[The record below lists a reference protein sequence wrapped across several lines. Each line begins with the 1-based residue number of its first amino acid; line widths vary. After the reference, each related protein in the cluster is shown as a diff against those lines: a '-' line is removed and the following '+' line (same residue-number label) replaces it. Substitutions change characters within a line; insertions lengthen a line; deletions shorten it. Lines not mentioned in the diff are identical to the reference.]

1 MQMVLWNPNP
11 FWLKFLATTPLF
23 CPSGSAPNASTMA
36 GAAMNIDMA
45 SDMTPANATTVAE
58 VPAGAVT
65 VDVAELMLERER
77 LAMDRE
83 ALRSFVVE
91 RHYVRGPDNSD
102 DEYWSWKRAFELQA
116 DMLQS
121 IGDQAAEV
129 DDLAHST
136 NLEYEVN
143 ARMTEMRAELK
154 EAVQVSREITA
165 NSRSGTLSQ
174 R

>member
-58 VPAGAVT
+58 VPAGAVA

-116 DMLQS
+116 DILQS
-121 IGDQAAEV
+121 IGNLASDVHDLAYNTGLEDEVNAEMSELKAEV
-129 DDLAHST
+129 D
-136 NLEYEVN
+136 
-143 ARMTEMRAELK
+143 
-154 EAVQVSREITA
+154 EAVKVSREITA
-165 NSRSGTLSQ
+165 KGRSGTLI
-174 R
+174 RR

>member
-1 MQMVLWNPNP
+1 MQTVLSNPNP

-45 SDMTPANATTVAE
+45 SDMTPANATTGAE
-58 VPAGAVT
+58 VPAGAVA

-91 RHYVRGPDNSD
+91 RHYVRGPNNSD

-116 DMLQS
+116 DMLRS
-121 IGDQAAEV
+121 IGNQAADV
-129 DDLAHST
+129 HDLAHNT
-136 NLEYEVN
+136 GLEDEVN
-143 ARMTEMRAELK
+143 AQMSEMKTELD
-154 EAVQVSREITA
+154 EAVNLSREITA
-165 NSRSGTLSQ
+165 NGRSGTLIQ

>member
-1 MQMVLWNPNP
+1 MQMALLNLNP

-45 SDMTPANATTVAE
+45 SDMTPANATT
-58 VPAGAVT
+58 GAVA

-116 DMLQS
+116 DMLRS
-121 IGDQAAEV
+121 IGNQAADV
-129 DDLAHST
+129 HDLAHNT
-136 NLEYEVN
+136 CLEDEVN
-143 ARMTEMRAELK
+143 AQMTEMRAELE

>member
-1 MQMVLWNPNP
+1 
-11 FWLKFLATTPLF
+11 
-23 CPSGSAPNASTMA
+23 
-36 GAAMNIDMA
+36 
-45 SDMTPANATTVAE
+45 
-58 VPAGAVT
+58 
-65 VDVAELMLERER
+65 
-77 LAMDRE
+77 MDRE

-116 DMLQS
+116 DMLRS
-121 IGDQAAEV
+121 IGNQAADV
-129 DDLAHST
+129 HDLAHNT
-136 NLEYEVN
+136 CLEDEVN
-143 ARMTEMRAELK
+143 AQMTEMRAELD

>member
-1 MQMVLWNPNP
+1 MQMVLLNLNP

-45 SDMTPANATTVAE
+45 SDMTPAKATT
-58 VPAGAVT
+58 GAVA

-165 NSRSGTLSQ
+165 NSRSGTLSK